1 MVGAR
6 GFDCSVRAYDYKMTP
21 QNWLTLAA
29 IVAGPMSVFWL
40 QRWRE
45 KVRDKRGRRLHVFRE
60 LMLTRGTR
68 LSQRHVEALNAIDVE
83 YYGDDKISEAWKIY
97 FDHFCQANPQQRRS
111 EAELAVWS
119 QKGDDLLND
128 LLYAMAQAL
137 GYRFDEVA
145 IKRNVYT
152 PIAHGQ
158 LEDDLNA
165 IRKGF
170 VEVLSGTKRIP
181 MDVDF
186 ANDLKDSLANAAK
199 QAEAAKN
206 QKPQITGE

>member
-1 MVGAR
+1 
-6 GFDCSVRAYDYKMTP
+6 MTV
-21 QNWLTLAA
+21 QAWLTLLA
-29 IVAGPMSVFWL
+29 IICGPLSVFL
-40 QRWRE
+40 LTRWRD

-83 YYGDDKISEAWKIY
+83 YYGDRKVSEAWKMY
-97 FDHFCQANPQQRRS
+97 FDQFCQARPKPTS
-111 EAELAVWS
+111 EAEVAMWL
-119 QKGDDLLND
+119 QKGEDLLAD

-137 GYRFDEVA
+137 GYHFDKVT

-158 LEDDLNA
+158 FEDDLNA

-170 VEVLSGTKRIP
+170 VDVLSGTKRIP

-186 ANDLKDSLANAAK
+186 AEDFKEFLANAAK
-199 QAEAAKN
+199 QAEVTKK
-206 QKPQITGE
+206 QPPQISGNEE